1 MGGSFS
7 LSSGWLEWM
16 DRLFFL
22 SLQASSGSRVEESFP
37 ALNSHPVFFFELSRG
52 WTGFFFFSLFKL
64 HWLARVDE
72 SFWFSGSRPVFLSLA
87 WSSGARGG
95 TLVVSFCRAL
105 VFGSRVGASFPAV
118 VDDEE
123 GRAGAKAIS
132 P

>member
-1 MGGSFS
+1 MGERGSAH
-7 LSSGWLEWM
+7 
-16 DRLFFL
+16 R
-22 SLQASSGSRVEESFP
+22 ASVIQIFAYVGYKRDEHGRFV
-37 ALNSHPVFFFELSRG
+37 
-52 WTGFFFFSLFKL
+52 
-64 HWLARVDE
+64 ARVWMK
-72 SFWFSGSRPVFLSLA
+72 SFCIPGSRPVFLSLA